1 MSDDDNNVWWL
12 TPFYHR
18 QLLQGYGEWTGG
30 EVGGMLGING
40 EGAAKDSSGREW
52 ELRREAYSSES
63 ES

>member
-18 QLLQGYGEWTGG
+18 QLLQGYGAGRRRGRGG
-30 EVGGMLGING
+30 KGING

>member
-18 QLLQGYGEWTGG
+18 QLLQGYGEVG
-30 EVGGMLGING
+30 ERGGGMLGING